1 MHVCLHS
8 DVVYDDE
15 VGVHYDVL
23 LSKIDVNAGF
33 YGLYNFYKMQV
44 THGISRSSK
53 HCIKPLQS
61 TT

>member
-1 MHVCLHS
+1 M
-8 DVVYDDE
+8 YDDE

-44 THGISRSSK
+44 RH
-53 HCIKPLQS
+53 
-61 TT
+61 

>member
-1 MHVCLHS
+1 M
-8 DVVYDDE
+8 YDDE

-44 THGISRSSK
+44 RHRKLGSSK
-53 HCIKPLQS
+53 AASSL
-61 TT
+61 